1 MRRPSSLAMQK
12 IIFSVDYYIYALFH
26 FQDLTSVLE
35 KELGGEFRDLSLG
48 LMKDESEFDVETVDL
63 LSDVSGHRVARL

>member
-1 MRRPSSLAMQK
+1 
-12 IIFSVDYYIYALFH
+12 
-26 FQDLTSVLE
+26 VLE